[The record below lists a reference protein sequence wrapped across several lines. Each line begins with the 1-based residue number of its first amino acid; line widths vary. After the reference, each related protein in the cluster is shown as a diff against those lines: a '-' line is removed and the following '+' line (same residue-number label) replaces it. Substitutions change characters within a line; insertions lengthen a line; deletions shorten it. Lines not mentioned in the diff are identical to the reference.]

1 LPEGRQPIVV
11 LFLELPPDLVDVN
24 VHPAKIEVRFRKEA
38 EVQSVVVRA
47 LREALVAGQVVPSV
61 TLSPPREK
69 FSPNLAPPPPRRA
82 LTEFRQLLQV
92 KFGRGITPSSSPV
105 PSSPDLPPTL
115 PSSTS
120 ASLPSLLP
128 TLSPAPPS
136 PPLLPRPSNLLALKQ
151 LAATYILAENEQ
163 GDLFVVCQH
172 RAHER
177 LIFEQLHKRSEEG
190 EVARQGLVVPFT
202 LSLGQAQAAFVEA
215 NLGVLRRAG
224 FELEPFGRNTFLV
237 RAVPTILAER
247 DYEQV
252 LRDLLDELVVS
263 EKLGADELFHEVL
276 ATIACKAAI
285 KAGDVLTQEEM
296 QQLLDDLLTLDNPAL
311 CPHGQPILIALTKAE
326 LDRRFE
332 RG

>member
-1 LPEGRQPIVV
+1 M
-11 LFLELPPDLVDVN
+11 
-24 VHPAKIEVRFRKEA
+24 
-38 EVQSVVVRA
+38 
-47 LREALVAGQVVPSV
+47 
-61 TLSPPREK
+61 
-69 FSPNLAPPPPRRA
+69 
-82 LTEFRQLLQV
+82 
-92 KFGRGITPSSSPV
+92 
-105 PSSPDLPPTL
+105 
-115 PSSTS
+115 
-120 ASLPSLLP
+120 
-128 TLSPAPPS
+128 
-136 PPLLPRPSNLLALKQ
+136 LPRPSHLVALKQ

-215 NLGVLRRAG
+215 NLSVLRKAG

-237 RAVPTILAER
+237 RAVPALLAQR
-247 DYEQV
+247 DYEQL
-252 LRDLLDELVVS
+252 LRDLLDELTAS
-263 EKLGADELFHEVL
+263 QFPADELFHEVL
-276 ATIACKAAI
+276 ATIACKSAI